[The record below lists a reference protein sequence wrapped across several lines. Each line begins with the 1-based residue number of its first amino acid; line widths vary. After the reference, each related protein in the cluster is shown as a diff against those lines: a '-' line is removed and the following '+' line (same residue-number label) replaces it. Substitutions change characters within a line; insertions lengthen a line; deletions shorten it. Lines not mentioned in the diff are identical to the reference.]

1 MGSRARWWESLRE
14 GGAFLGPEGDFAIP
28 HRIGIDHKHSRAIIN
43 VIGKELRA
51 SLKPE
56 PEQPESLR
64 AQLERLRELES
75 PLNVP
80 ADEDSEKY
88 LELAEH
94 YRSAKLDTK
103 DRAARYLLET
113 LEHSYSVLAQ
123 STVVLR
129 RSKKAQ
135 KTLAKF
141 HK

>member
-1 MGSRARWWESLRE
+1 M
-14 GGAFLGPEGDFAIP
+14 PY
-28 HRIGIDHKHSRAIIN
+28 RIDIDHKHSRAIIN

-56 PEQPESLR
+56 QEQPESVR
-64 AQLERLRELES
+64 AKLERLRELES

-80 ADEDSEKY
+80 PDEDSEKY
-88 LELAEH
+88 QELAER

-113 LEHSYSVLAQ
+113 FEHSYRILAQ

-129 RSKKAQ
+129 RSKKAL
-135 KTLAKF
+135 KILAKF

>member
-1 MGSRARWWESLRE
+1 MPR
-14 GGAFLGPEGDFAIP
+14 
-28 HRIGIDHKHSRAIIN
+28 HIDMDPKHSRAIN
-43 VIGKELRA
+43 RVIGQQLRA
-51 SLKPE
+51 LLKPE

-113 LEHSYSVLAQ
+113 LEHSYRVLAR
-123 STVVLR
+123 SAVVLR
-129 RSKKAQ
+129 RSNKVQ

-141 HK
+141 DK

>member
-1 MGSRARWWESLRE
+1 MPR
-14 GGAFLGPEGDFAIP
+14 
-28 HRIGIDHKHSRAIIN
+28 RIDIDHKHSRAIIN

-64 AQLERLRELES
+64 AQLERLRDLES
-75 PLNVP
+75 PLIVP
-80 ADEDSEKY
+80 ADEHGEKGRALSSHADSEKY

-103 DRAARYLLET
+103 DRTARYLLET
-113 LEHSYSVLAQ
+113 LEHSYGVLAQ

-129 RSKKAQ
+129 R
-135 KTLAKF
+135 LF

>member
-1 MGSRARWWESLRE
+1 MRRTQG
-14 GGAFLGPEGDFAIP
+14 
-28 HRIGIDHKHSRAIIN
+28 
-43 VIGKELRA
+43 
-51 SLKPE
+51 
-56 PEQPESLR
+56 EQVWS
-64 AQLERLRELES
+64 AMQLERLRELEL

-88 LELAEH
+88 LELADH

-129 RSKKAQ
+129 
-135 KTLAKF
+135 LAKF

>member
-1 MGSRARWWESLRE
+1 M
-14 GGAFLGPEGDFAIP
+14 P
-28 HRIGIDHKHSRAIIN
+28 HRIDVDHKHSRAIIN

-75 PLNVP
+75 PLIVMQTP
-80 ADEDSEKY
+80 KKY

-103 DRAARYLLET
+103 DRTARYLLET
-113 LEHSYSVLAQ
+113 LEHSYRVLAQ

-129 RSKKAQ
+129 RSRKAQ
-135 KTLAKF
+135 KALAKF